1 MVFIQNKTHYQEL
14 LKDGKEAVYFDDVED
29 LAEKIIFYKHNKEK
43 ALNIA
48 YNGHKKMHND
58 FNEKIITNYMLDCL
72 KFNDAS
78 KLVGKYN
85 WPIHFY
91 N

>member
-1 MVFIQNKTHYQEL
+1 MMLVIYLKKLIINNK
-14 LKDGKEAVYFDDVED
+14 D
-29 LAEKIIFYKHNKEK
+29 K
-43 ALNIA
+43 ALEIA
-48 YNGHKKMHND
+48 LMVHKSLHSD

-72 KFNDAS
+72 KHKDFS
-78 KLVGKYN
+78 RFRFFYN

>member
-1 MVFIQNKTHYQEL
+1 MKKLNFITNK
-14 LKDGKEAVYFDDVED
+14 D
-29 LAEKIIFYKHNKEK
+29 K
-43 ALNIA
+43 ALEIA
-48 YNGHKKMHND
+48 HNGHKRIHND

-72 KFNDAS
+72 NS
-78 KLVGKYN
+78 KDINLLDGKYN

>member
-1 MVFIQNKTHYQEL
+1 MSHQLHCKSTQCL
-14 LKDGKEAVYFDDVED
+14 
-29 LAEKIIFYKHNKEK
+29 YKHNKDK
-43 ALNIA
+43 ALEIA
-48 YNGHKKMHND
+48 HNGHKRIHSD

-72 KFNDAS
+72 EYKDIS
-78 KLVGKYN
+78 CLEGKYN